1 MKIEAWLIQVSEE
14 PRELQRVEPNF
25 DALLQ
30 RRRNFGRNAAFMEL
44 FETSMTVAF
53 YHPDMCK
60 AIPYSMSRCHAR
72 VALSKSS
79 TICLQMRPGVNL

>member
-1 MKIEAWLIQVSEE
+1 MKIEAWLIQVSEG

-30 RRRNFGRNAAFMEL
+30 RRCNFGRNAAFMEL
-44 FETSMTVAF
+44 FETPVTVAF
-53 YHPDMCK
+53 YHPSMCK
-60 AIPYSMSRCHAR
+60 PIPYSMSKRQAR
-72 VALSKSS
+72 VAFSKSS